1 MSSQPDAS
9 QLSTLNSRILKQYWG
24 YDRFRGIQE
33 DIIDS
38 ISKNK
43 DTLGLMPTGGGK
55 SITFQVPALAKE
67 GMCLVITPLIALMK
81 DQVQNLKKRG
91 IKALAIYSG
100 MSRQDIIITLE
111 NCIFGNYKFLYISP
125 ERLDTE
131 LFRTKLRKMH
141 ISMITVDESH
151 CISQWGYDFRPS
163 YMKIAD
169 VREQLPG
176 VPVLALTATA
186 TPEVVNDIQER
197 LHFKEK
203 NVFRKS
209 FARKNLS
216 YIVRRTEDKIN
227 SLVYI
232 LGKVP
237 GTAIVYVRNRKRTKE
252 VATILREAGISA
264 DFFHAGL
271 NRDEKTLRQS
281 RWKNNECRV
290 IVSTNAFGMGIDKPD
305 VRLVVHLDMPGSLEE
320 YYQEAGRAGRDEQR
334 AYAVALCSNTDTA
347 KLKKRLADEYPDRE
361 FISRV
366 YDALGNY
373 YQIAMGYGLDT
384 VHDFSLIDFCSAYK
398 FSHLQAHHALKI
410 LELAGYIEYTEEQ
423 DNASRLVFSAT
434 RDELYKY
441 LHQDK
446 KTDEVIQCIL
456 RSYTGLFSD
465 YVYINEGL
473 ISTRTGLSQQE
484 IYDVLIGLSKYRIVN
499 YIPHKKTPLIIYTR
513 TREELKY
520 LSIPRSAYEERKERF
535 ENRMN
540 RVIEYINEDRV
551 CRSRMLIS
559 YFGEKGISDCGCCD
573 VCLAKNDSGLNNHTF
588 NAIRDTLLETLEE
601 TGSREVK
608 KLSEELSFP
617 ADKVITVV
625 RFLAEH
631 DDRFSLEDGTLSL
644 TKTNTV
650 SDNEQQ

>member
-1 MSSQPDAS
+1 ME
-9 QLSTLNSRILKQYWG
+9 
-24 YDRFRGIQE
+24 GIC
-33 DIIDS
+33 I
-38 ISKNK
+38 
-43 DTLGLMPTGGGK
+43 
-55 SITFQVPALAKE
+55 V
-67 GMCLVITPLIALMK
+67 VTPLIALMK
-81 DQVQNLKKRG
+81 DQVDNLRRLG
-91 IKALAIYSG
+91 IKATAVYSG
-100 MSRQDIIITLE
+100 MTRQEIIAQLE
-111 NCIFGNYKFLYISP
+111 NCIFGDYKFLYVSP
-125 ERLDTE
+125 ERLGTDI
-131 LFRTKLRKMH
+131 FKSKLQAMNVCLLV
-141 ISMITVDESH
+141 IDESH

-163 YMKIAD
+163 YLSIAD
-169 VREQLPG
+169 IREELPG

-197 LHFKEK
+197 LHFREK

-209 FARKNLS
+209 FVRKNLS
-216 YIVRRTEDKIN
+216 YIVRQTEDKIN
-227 SLVYI
+227 SLIYI

-252 VATILREAGISA
+252 IAVLLQQAGISA

-271 NRDEKTLRQS
+271 NRDDKNLRQS

-305 VRLVVHLDMPGSLEE
+305 VRLVIHMDMPGSLEE

-334 AYAVALCSNTDTA
+334 AYAVALCSNIDCT
-347 KLKKRLADEYPDRE
+347 KLKKRLADEFPDRD

-373 YQIAMGYGLDT
+373 YQIAMGFGLDT
-384 VHDFSLIDFCSAYK
+384 VHDFSLVDFCTAYK
-398 FSHLQAHHALKI
+398 FSHLQTHHALKI

-423 DNASRLVFSAT
+423 ENASRLVFTAT

-446 KTDEVIQCIL
+446 KTDEVIQTIL

-484 IYDVLIGLSKYRIVN
+484 IYEVLVRLSKYRIVN

-513 TREELKY
+513 TREEIKY
-520 LSIPRSAYEERKERF
+520 LSIPRSAYEERKKRF
-535 ENRMN
+535 ESRIN
-540 RVIEYINEDRV
+540 RVMEYINENRI

-559 YFGEKGISDCGCCD
+559 YFGEKGTSDCGCCD

-588 NAIRDTLLETLEE
+588 NTIRDALKEALTDGPQEA
-601 TGSREVK
+601 K
-608 KLSEELSFP
+608 KLTENLPFP
-617 ADKVITVV
+617 ADKIITVI
-625 RFLAEH
+625 RYLADHDEH
-631 DDRFSLEDGTLSL
+631 FSLEDGIISL
-644 TKTNTV
+644 TKMNTM
-650 SDNEQQ
+650 SDNEQ

>member
-1 MSSQPDAS
+1 
-9 QLSTLNSRILKQYWG
+9 
-24 YDRFRGIQE
+24 
-33 DIIDS
+33 
-38 ISKNK
+38 
-43 DTLGLMPTGGGK
+43 MPTGGGK
-55 SITFQVPALAKE
+55 SITFQVPALAME
-67 GMCLVITPLIALMK
+67 GICIVVTPLIALMK
-81 DQVQNLKKRG
+81 DQVDNLRRLG
-91 IKALAIYSG
+91 IKATAVYSG
-100 MSRQDIIITLE
+100 MTRQEIIAQLE
-111 NCIFGNYKFLYISP
+111 NCIFGDYKFLYVSP
-125 ERLDTE
+125 ERLGTDI
-131 LFRTKLRKMH
+131 FKSKLQAMNVCLLV
-141 ISMITVDESH
+141 IDESH

-163 YMKIAD
+163 YLSIAD
-169 VREQLPG
+169 IREELPG

-197 LHFKEK
+197 LHFREK

-209 FARKNLS
+209 FVRKNLS
-216 YIVRRTEDKIN
+216 YIVRQTEDKIN
-227 SLVYI
+227 TLIYI

-252 VATILREAGISA
+252 IAVLLQQAGISA

-271 NRDEKTLRQS
+271 NRNDKNLRQN

-305 VRLVVHLDMPGSLEE
+305 VRLVVHMDMPGSLEE

-334 AYAVALCSNTDTA
+334 AYAVALCSNIDCT
-347 KLKKRLADEYPDRE
+347 KLKKRLADEFPDRD

-373 YQIAMGYGLDT
+373 YQIAMGFGLDT
-384 VHDFSLIDFCSAYK
+384 VHDFSLVDFCTAYK

-423 DNASRLVFSAT
+423 ENASRLVFTAT

-446 KTDEVIQCIL
+446 KTDEVIQTIL

-484 IYDVLIGLSKYRIVN
+484 IYEVLVGLSKYRIVN

-513 TREELKY
+513 TREEIKY

-535 ENRMN
+535 ESRIN
-540 RVIEYINEDRV
+540 RVMEYINENRI

-559 YFGEKGISDCGCCD
+559 YFGEKGTSDCGCCD

-588 NAIRDTLLETLEE
+588 NTIRDALKEALTDGPQEA
-601 TGSREVK
+601 K
-608 KLSEELSFP
+608 KLTENLPFP
-617 ADKVITVV
+617 ADKIITVI
-625 RFLAEH
+625 RYLADHDEH
-631 DDRFSLEDGTLSL
+631 FSLEDGIISL
-644 TKTNTV
+644 TKMNTM
-650 SDNEQQ
+650 SDNEQ

>member
-1 MSSQPDAS
+1 MDVYHK
-9 QLSTLNSRILKQYWG
+9 ILEKYWG
-24 YDRFRGIQE
+24 YPAFRPLQE
-33 DIIDS
+33 DIIHS
-38 ISKNK
+38 VCEGK

-55 SITFQVPALAKE
+55 SITFQVPALVME
-67 GMCLVITPLIALMK
+67 GICIVVTPLIALMK
-81 DQVQNLKKRG
+81 DQVDNLRRLG
-91 IKALAIYSG
+91 IKATAVYSG
-100 MSRQDIIITLE
+100 MTRQEIIAQLE
-111 NCIFGNYKFLYISP
+111 NCIFGDYKFLYVSP
-125 ERLDTE
+125 ERLGTDI
-131 LFRTKLRKMH
+131 FKSKLQAMNVNLLV
-141 ISMITVDESH
+141 IDESH

-163 YMKIAD
+163 YLSIAD
-169 VREQLPG
+169 IREELPG

-203 NVFRKS
+203 NVFKKS
-209 FARKNLS
+209 FVRKNLS
-216 YIVRRTEDKIN
+216 YIVRQTEDKLN

-252 VATILREAGISA
+252 VAVMLQQAGISA

-271 NRDEKTLRQS
+271 NRDEKNLRQS

-334 AYAVALCSNTDTA
+334 AYAVALCSNIDCT
-347 KLKKRLADEYPDRE
+347 KLKKRLADEFPDRD
-361 FISRV
+361 FICRV
-366 YDALGNY
+366 YEALGNY
-373 YQIAMGYGLDT
+373 YQIAMGFGLDT
-384 VHDFSLIDFCSAYK
+384 VHDFSLVDFCTAYK
-398 FSHLQAHHALKI
+398 FSYLQAHHALKI

-423 DNASRLVFSAT
+423 ENASRLVFTAT

-499 YIPHKKTPLIIYTR
+499 YIPHKKTPLII
-513 TREELKY
+513 
-520 LSIPRSAYEERKERF
+520 IP
-535 ENRMN
+535 
-540 RVIEYINEDRV
+540 
-551 CRSRMLIS
+551 
-559 YFGEKGISDCGCCD
+559 GP
-573 VCLAKNDSGLNNHTF
+573 AKSLNTSPSPVRPMKSVKNVSK
-588 NAIRDTLLETLEE
+588 AGS
-601 TGSREVK
+601 TGSWNI
-608 KLSEELSFP
+608 S
-617 ADKVITVV
+617 
-625 RFLAEH
+625 
-631 DDRFSLEDGTLSL
+631 
-644 TKTNTV
+644 TKTG
-650 SDNEQQ
+650 SAGAGC

>member
-1 MSSQPDAS
+1 MDVYHK
-9 QLSTLNSRILKQYWG
+9 ILEKYWG
-24 YDRFRGIQE
+24 YPAFRPLQE
-33 DIIDS
+33 DIIHS
-38 ISKNK
+38 VCEGK

-55 SITFQVPALAKE
+55 SITFQVPALVME
-67 GMCLVITPLIALMK
+67 GICIVVTPLIALMK
-81 DQVQNLKKRG
+81 DQVDNLRRLG
-91 IKALAIYSG
+91 IKATAVYSG
-100 MSRQDIIITLE
+100 MTRQEIIGQLE
-111 NCIFGNYKFLYISP
+111 NCIFGDYKFLYVSP
-125 ERLDTE
+125 ERLATDIF
-131 LFRTKLRKMH
+131 LSKLQAMNVCLLV
-141 ISMITVDESH
+141 IDESH

-252 VATILREAGISA
+252 VATILQEAGISA

-601 TGSREVK
+601 TGSQEVK

>member
-1 MSSQPDAS
+1 MDVYHK
-9 QLSTLNSRILKQYWG
+9 ILEKYWG
-24 YDRFRGIQE
+24 YPAFRPLQE
-33 DIIDS
+33 DIIHS
-38 ISKNK
+38 VCEGK

-55 SITFQVPALAKE
+55 SITFQVPALAME
-67 GMCLVITPLIALMK
+67 GICIVVTPLIALMK
-81 DQVQNLKKRG
+81 DQVDNLRRLG
-91 IKALAIYSG
+91 IKATAVYSG
-100 MSRQDIIITLE
+100 MTRQEIIAQLE
-111 NCIFGNYKFLYISP
+111 NCIFGDYKFLYVSP
-125 ERLDTE
+125 ERLGTDI
-131 LFRTKLRKMH
+131 FKSKLQAMNVCLLV
-141 ISMITVDESH
+141 IDESH

-163 YMKIAD
+163 YLSIAD
-169 VREQLPG
+169 IREELPG
-176 VPVLALTATA
+176 VPVLALTASA

-197 LHFKEK
+197 LHFREK

-209 FARKNLS
+209 FVRKNLS
-216 YIVRRTEDKIN
+216 YIVRHTEDKIN
-227 SLVYI
+227 SLIYI

-252 VATILREAGISA
+252 IAVLLQQAGISA

-271 NRDEKTLRQS
+271 NRDDKNLRQS

-305 VRLVVHLDMPGSLEE
+305 VRLVVHMDMPGSLEE

-334 AYAVALCSNTDTA
+334 AYAVALCSNIDCT
-347 KLKKRLADEYPDRE
+347 KLKKRLADEFPDRD

-373 YQIAMGYGLDT
+373 YQIAMGFGLDT
-384 VHDFSLIDFCSAYK
+384 VHDFSLVDFCTAYK

-423 DNASRLVFSAT
+423 ENASRLVFTAT

-446 KTDEVIQCIL
+446 KTDEVIQTIL

-484 IYDVLIGLSKYRIVN
+484 IYEVLVGLSKYRIVN

-513 TREELKY
+513 TREEIKY

-535 ENRMN
+535 ESRIN
-540 RVIEYINEDRV
+540 RVMEYINENRI

-559 YFGEKGISDCGCCD
+559 YFGEKGTSDCGCCD

-588 NAIRDTLLETLEE
+588 NTIRDALQKALTDGPQEA
-601 TGSREVK
+601 K
-608 KLSEELSFP
+608 KLTENLPFP
-617 ADKVITVV
+617 ADKIITVI
-625 RFLAEH
+625 RYLADHDEH
-631 DDRFSLEDGTLSL
+631 FSLEDEIISL
-644 TKTNTV
+644 TKMNTM
-650 SDNEQQ
+650 SDNEQ

>member
-1 MSSQPDAS
+1 
-9 QLSTLNSRILKQYWG
+9 
-24 YDRFRGIQE
+24 
-33 DIIDS
+33 
-38 ISKNK
+38 
-43 DTLGLMPTGGGK
+43 MPTGGGK
-55 SITFQVPALAKE
+55 SITFQVPALAME
-67 GMCLVITPLIALMK
+67 GICIVVTPLIALMK
-81 DQVQNLKKRG
+81 DQVDNLRRLG
-91 IKALAIYSG
+91 IKATAVYSG
-100 MSRQDIIITLE
+100 MTRQEIIAQLE
-111 NCIFGNYKFLYISP
+111 NCIFGDYKFLYVSP
-125 ERLDTE
+125 ERLGTDI
-131 LFRTKLRKMH
+131 FKSKLQAMNVCLLV
-141 ISMITVDESH
+141 IDESH

-163 YMKIAD
+163 YLSIAD
-169 VREQLPG
+169 IREELPG

-197 LHFKEK
+197 LHFREK

-209 FARKNLS
+209 FVRKNLS
-216 YIVRRTEDKIN
+216 YIVRQTEDKIN
-227 SLVYI
+227 SLIYI

-252 VATILREAGISA
+252 IAVLLQQAGISA

-271 NRDEKTLRQS
+271 NRDDKNLRQS

-305 VRLVVHLDMPGSLEE
+305 VRLVVHMDMPGSLEE

-334 AYAVALCSNTDTA
+334 AYAVALCSNIDCT
-347 KLKKRLADEYPDRE
+347 KLKKRLADEFPDRD

-373 YQIAMGYGLDT
+373 YQIAMGFGLDT
-384 VHDFSLIDFCSAYK
+384 VHDFSLVDFCTAYK

-423 DNASRLVFSAT
+423 ENASRLVFTAT

-446 KTDEVIQCIL
+446 KTDEVIQTIL

-484 IYDVLIGLSKYRIVN
+484 IYEVLVRLSKYRIVN

-513 TREELKY
+513 TREEIKY
-520 LSIPRSAYEERKERF
+520 LSIPRSAYEERKKRF
-535 ENRMN
+535 ESRIN
-540 RVIEYINEDRV
+540 RVMEYINENRI

-559 YFGEKGISDCGCCD
+559 YFGEKGTSDCGCCD

-588 NAIRDTLLETLEE
+588 NTIRDALQKTLTDGPQEA
-601 TGSREVK
+601 K
-608 KLSEELSFP
+608 KLTENLPFP
-617 ADKVITVV
+617 ADKIITVI
-625 RFLAEH
+625 RYLADHDEH
-631 DDRFSLEDGTLSL
+631 FSLEDGIISL
-644 TKTNTV
+644 TKMNTM
-650 SDNEQQ
+650 SDNEQ

>member
-1 MSSQPDAS
+1 
-9 QLSTLNSRILKQYWG
+9 
-24 YDRFRGIQE
+24 
-33 DIIDS
+33 
-38 ISKNK
+38 
-43 DTLGLMPTGGGK
+43 MPTGGGK
-55 SITFQVPALAKE
+55 SITFQVPALAME
-67 GMCLVITPLIALMK
+67 GICIVVTPLIALMK
-81 DQVQNLKKRG
+81 DQVDNLRRLG
-91 IKALAIYSG
+91 IKATAVYSG
-100 MSRQDIIITLE
+100 MTRQEIIAQLE
-111 NCIFGNYKFLYISP
+111 NCIFGDYKFLYVSP
-125 ERLDTE
+125 ERLGTDI
-131 LFRTKLRKMH
+131 FKSKLQAMNVCLLV
-141 ISMITVDESH
+141 IDESH

-163 YMKIAD
+163 YLSIAD
-169 VREQLPG
+169 IREELPG

-197 LHFKEK
+197 LHFREK

-209 FARKNLS
+209 FVRKNLS
-216 YIVRRTEDKIN
+216 YIVRQTEDKIN
-227 SLVYI
+227 SLIYI

-252 VATILREAGISA
+252 IAALLQQAGISA

-271 NRDEKTLRQS
+271 NRDEKNLRQS

-305 VRLVVHLDMPGSLEE
+305 VRLVVHMDMPGSLEE

-334 AYAVALCSNTDTA
+334 AYAVALCSNIDCT
-347 KLKKRLADEYPDRE
+347 KLKKRLADEFPDRD

-373 YQIAMGYGLDT
+373 YQIAMGFGLDT
-384 VHDFSLIDFCSAYK
+384 VHDFSLVDFCTAYK

-423 DNASRLVFSAT
+423 ENASRLVFTAT

-446 KTDEVIQCIL
+446 KTDEVIQTIL

-484 IYDVLIGLSKYRIVN
+484 IYEVLVGLSKYRIVN

-513 TREELKY
+513 TREEIKY

-535 ENRMN
+535 ESRIN
-540 RVIEYINEDRV
+540 RVMEYINENRI

-559 YFGEKGISDCGCCD
+559 YFGEKGTSDCGCCD

-588 NAIRDTLLETLEE
+588 NTIRDALQKALTDGPQEA
-601 TGSREVK
+601 K
-608 KLSEELSFP
+608 KLTENLPFP
-617 ADKVITVV
+617 ADKIITVI
-625 RFLAEH
+625 RYLADHDEH
-631 DDRFSLEDGTLSL
+631 FSLEDGIISL
-644 TKTNTV
+644 TKMNTM
-650 SDNEQQ
+650 SDNEQ

>member
-1 MSSQPDAS
+1 
-9 QLSTLNSRILKQYWG
+9 
-24 YDRFRGIQE
+24 
-33 DIIDS
+33 
-38 ISKNK
+38 
-43 DTLGLMPTGGGK
+43 MPTGGGK
-55 SITFQVPALAKE
+55 SITFQVPALAME
-67 GMCLVITPLIALMK
+67 GICIVVTPLIALMK
-81 DQVQNLKKRG
+81 DQVDNLRRLG
-91 IKALAIYSG
+91 IKATAVYSG
-100 MSRQDIIITLE
+100 MTRQEIIAQLE
-111 NCIFGNYKFLYISP
+111 NCIFGDYKFLYVSP
-125 ERLDTE
+125 ERLGTDI
-131 LFRTKLRKMH
+131 FKSKLQAMNVCLLV
-141 ISMITVDESH
+141 IDESH

-163 YMKIAD
+163 YLSIAD
-169 VREQLPG
+169 IREELPG

-197 LHFKEK
+197 LHFREK

-209 FARKNLS
+209 FVRKNLS
-216 YIVRRTEDKIN
+216 YIVRQTEDKIN
-227 SLVYI
+227 SLIYI

-252 VATILREAGISA
+252 IAVLLQQAGISA

-271 NRDEKTLRQS
+271 NRDDKNLRQS

-305 VRLVVHLDMPGSLEE
+305 VRLVVHMDMPGSLEE

-334 AYAVALCSNTDTA
+334 AYAVALCSNIDCT
-347 KLKKRLADEYPDRE
+347 KLKKRLADEFPDRD

-373 YQIAMGYGLDT
+373 YQIAMGFGLDT
-384 VHDFSLIDFCSAYK
+384 VHDFSLVDFCTAYK

-423 DNASRLVFSAT
+423 ENASRLIFTAT

-446 KTDEVIQCIL
+446 KTDEVIQTIL

-484 IYDVLIGLSKYRIVN
+484 IYEVLVGLSKYRIVN

-513 TREELKY
+513 TREEIKY

-535 ENRMN
+535 ESRIN
-540 RVIEYINEDRV
+540 RVMEYINENRI

-559 YFGEKGISDCGCCD
+559 YFGEKGTSDCGCCD

-588 NAIRDTLLETLEE
+588 NTIRDALQKALTDGPQEA
-601 TGSREVK
+601 K
-608 KLSEELSFP
+608 KLTENLPFP
-617 ADKVITVV
+617 ADKIITVI
-625 RFLAEH
+625 RYLADHDEH
-631 DDRFSLEDGTLSL
+631 FSLEDGIISL
-644 TKTNTV
+644 TKMNTM
-650 SDNEQQ
+650 SDNEQ

>member
-1 MSSQPDAS
+1 
-9 QLSTLNSRILKQYWG
+9 
-24 YDRFRGIQE
+24 
-33 DIIDS
+33 
-38 ISKNK
+38 
-43 DTLGLMPTGGGK
+43 MPTGGGK
-55 SITFQVPALAKE
+55 SITFQVPALAME
-67 GMCLVITPLIALMK
+67 GICIVVTPLIALMK
-81 DQVQNLKKRG
+81 DQVDNLRRLG
-91 IKALAIYSG
+91 IKATAVYSG
-100 MSRQDIIITLE
+100 MTRQEIIAQLE
-111 NCIFGNYKFLYISP
+111 NCIFGDYKFLYVSP
-125 ERLDTE
+125 ERLGTDI
-131 LFRTKLRKMH
+131 FKSKLQAMNVCLLV
-141 ISMITVDESH
+141 IDESH

-163 YMKIAD
+163 YLSIAD
-169 VREQLPG
+169 IREDLPG

-197 LHFKEK
+197 LHFREK

-209 FARKNLS
+209 FVRKNLS
-216 YIVRRTEDKIN
+216 YIVRQTEDKIN
-227 SLVYI
+227 SLIYI

-252 VATILREAGISA
+252 IAVLLQQAGISA

-271 NRDEKTLRQS
+271 NRDDKNLRQS

-305 VRLVVHLDMPGSLEE
+305 VRLVVHMDMPGSLEE

-334 AYAVALCSNTDTA
+334 AYAVALCSNIDCT
-347 KLKKRLADEYPDRE
+347 KLKKRLADEFPDRD

-373 YQIAMGYGLDT
+373 YQIAMGFGLDT
-384 VHDFSLIDFCSAYK
+384 VHDFSLVDFCTSYK

-423 DNASRLVFSAT
+423 ENASRLVFTAT

-446 KTDEVIQCIL
+446 KTDEVIQTIL

-484 IYDVLIGLSKYRIVN
+484 IYEVLIGLSKYRIVN

-513 TREELKY
+513 TREEIKY

-535 ENRMN
+535 ESRIN
-540 RVIEYINEDRV
+540 RVMEYINENRI

-559 YFGEKGISDCGCCD
+559 YFGEKGTSDCGCCD

-588 NAIRDTLLETLEE
+588 NAIRNALQEALTDSPQEA
-601 TGSREVK
+601 K
-608 KLSEELSFP
+608 KLTENLPFP
-617 ADKVITVV
+617 ADKIITVI
-625 RFLAEH
+625 RYLADHDEH
-631 DDRFSLEDGTLSL
+631 FSLEDGIISL
-644 TKTNTV
+644 TKMNTM
-650 SDNEQQ
+650 SDNEQ

>member
-1 MSSQPDAS
+1 MDVYHK
-9 QLSTLNSRILKQYWG
+9 ILEKYWG
-24 YDRFRGIQE
+24 YPAFRPLQE
-33 DIIDS
+33 DIIHS
-38 ISKNK
+38 VCEGK

-55 SITFQVPALAKE
+55 SITFQVPALAME
-67 GMCLVITPLIALMK
+67 GICIVVTPLIALMK
-81 DQVQNLKKRG
+81 DQVDNLRRLG
-91 IKALAIYSG
+91 IKATAVYSG
-100 MSRQDIIITLE
+100 MTRQEIIAQLE
-111 NCIFGNYKFLYISP
+111 NCIFGDYKFLYVSP
-125 ERLDTE
+125 ERLGTDI
-131 LFRTKLRKMH
+131 FKSKLQAMNVCLLV
-141 ISMITVDESH
+141 IDESH

-163 YMKIAD
+163 YLSIAD
-169 VREQLPG
+169 IREELPG

-197 LHFKEK
+197 LHFREK

-209 FARKNLS
+209 FVRKNLS
-216 YIVRRTEDKIN
+216 YIVRQTEDKIN
-227 SLVYI
+227 SLIYI

-252 VATILREAGISA
+252 IAVLLQQAGISA

-271 NRDEKTLRQS
+271 NRDDKNLRQS

-305 VRLVVHLDMPGSLEE
+305 VRLVVHMDMPGSLEE

-334 AYAVALCSNTDTA
+334 AYAVALCSNIDCT
-347 KLKKRLADEYPDRE
+347 KLKKRLADEFPDRD

-373 YQIAMGYGLDT
+373 YQIAMGFGLDT
-384 VHDFSLIDFCSAYK
+384 VHDFSLVDFCTAYK

-423 DNASRLVFSAT
+423 ENASRLVFTAT

-446 KTDEVIQCIL
+446 KTDEVIQTIL

-484 IYDVLIGLSKYRIVN
+484 IYEVLVGLSKYRIVN

-513 TREELKY
+513 TREEIKY

-535 ENRMN
+535 ESRIN
-540 RVIEYINEDRV
+540 RVMEYINENRI

-559 YFGEKGISDCGCCD
+559 YFGEKGTSDCGCCD

-588 NAIRDTLLETLEE
+588 NTIRDALKEALTDGPQEA
-601 TGSREVK
+601 K
-608 KLSEELSFP
+608 KLTENLPFP
-617 ADKVITVV
+617 ADKIITVI
-625 RFLAEH
+625 RYLADHDEH
-631 DDRFSLEDGTLSL
+631 FSLEDGIISL
-644 TKTNTV
+644 TKMNTM
-650 SDNEQQ
+650 SDNEQ

>member
-1 MSSQPDAS
+1 
-9 QLSTLNSRILKQYWG
+9 
-24 YDRFRGIQE
+24 
-33 DIIDS
+33 
-38 ISKNK
+38 
-43 DTLGLMPTGGGK
+43 MPTGGGK
-55 SITFQVPALAKE
+55 SITFQVPALAME
-67 GMCLVITPLIALMK
+67 GICIVVTPLIALMK
-81 DQVQNLKKRG
+81 DQVDNLRRLG
-91 IKALAIYSG
+91 IKATAVYSG
-100 MSRQDIIITLE
+100 MTRQEIIAQLE
-111 NCIFGNYKFLYISP
+111 NCIFGDYKFLYVSP
-125 ERLDTE
+125 ERLGTDI
-131 LFRTKLRKMH
+131 FKSKLQAMNVCLLV
-141 ISMITVDESH
+141 IDESH

-163 YMKIAD
+163 YLSIAD
-169 VREQLPG
+169 IREELSG

-197 LHFKEK
+197 LHFREK

-209 FARKNLS
+209 FVRKNLS
-216 YIVRRTEDKIN
+216 YIVRQTEDKIN
-227 SLVYI
+227 SLIYI

-252 VATILREAGISA
+252 IAVLLQQAGISA

-271 NRDEKTLRQS
+271 NRDDKNLRQS

-305 VRLVVHLDMPGSLEE
+305 VRLVVHMDMPGSLEE

-334 AYAVALCSNTDTA
+334 AYAVALCSNIDCT
-347 KLKKRLADEYPDRE
+347 KLKKRLADEFPDRD

-373 YQIAMGYGLDT
+373 YQIAMGFGLDT
-384 VHDFSLIDFCSAYK
+384 VHDFSLVDFCTAYK

-423 DNASRLVFSAT
+423 ENASRLVFTAT

-446 KTDEVIQCIL
+446 KTDEVIQTIL

-484 IYDVLIGLSKYRIVN
+484 IYEVLVGLSKYRIVN

-513 TREELKY
+513 TREEIKY

-535 ENRMN
+535 ESRIN
-540 RVIEYINEDRV
+540 RVMEYINENRI

-559 YFGEKGISDCGCCD
+559 YFGEKGTSDCGCCD

-588 NAIRDTLLETLEE
+588 NTIRDALQKALTDGPQEA
-601 TGSREVK
+601 K
-608 KLSEELSFP
+608 KLTENLPFP
-617 ADKVITVV
+617 ADKIITVI
-625 RFLAEH
+625 RYLADHDEH
-631 DDRFSLEDGTLSL
+631 FSLEDGIISL
-644 TKTNTV
+644 TKMNTM
-650 SDNEQQ
+650 SDNEQ

>member
-1 MSSQPDAS
+1 
-9 QLSTLNSRILKQYWG
+9 
-24 YDRFRGIQE
+24 
-33 DIIDS
+33 
-38 ISKNK
+38 
-43 DTLGLMPTGGGK
+43 MPTGGGK
-55 SITFQVPALAKE
+55 SITFQVPALVME
-67 GMCLVITPLIALMK
+67 GICIVVTPLIALMK
-81 DQVQNLKKRG
+81 DQVDNLRRLG
-91 IKALAIYSG
+91 IKATAVYSG
-100 MSRQDIIITLE
+100 MTRQEIIGQLE
-111 NCIFGNYKFLYISP
+111 NCIFGDYKFLYVSP
-125 ERLDTE
+125 ERLATDIF
-131 LFRTKLRKMH
+131 LSKLQAMNVCLLV
-141 ISMITVDESH
+141 IDESH

-441 LHQDK
+441 LHQNK

-484 IYDVLIGLSKYRIVN
+484 IYDVLMGLSKYRIVN

-601 TGSREVK
+601 TGSQGVK

>member
-1 MSSQPDAS
+1 
-9 QLSTLNSRILKQYWG
+9 
-24 YDRFRGIQE
+24 
-33 DIIDS
+33 
-38 ISKNK
+38 
-43 DTLGLMPTGGGK
+43 MPTGGGK
-55 SITFQVPALAKE
+55 SITFQVPALVME
-67 GMCLVITPLIALMK
+67 GICIVVTPLIALMK
-81 DQVQNLKKRG
+81 DQVDNLRRLG
-91 IKALAIYSG
+91 IKATAVYSG
-100 MSRQDIIITLE
+100 MTRQEIIGQLE
-111 NCIFGNYKFLYISP
+111 NCIFGDYKFLYVSP
-125 ERLDTE
+125 ERLATDIF
-131 LFRTKLRKMH
+131 LSKLQAMNVCLLV
-141 ISMITVDESH
+141 IDESH

-186 TPEVVNDIQER
+186 TPEVVDDIQER

-209 FARKNLS
+209 FVRKNLS

-423 DNASRLVFSAT
+423 DNASRLMFSAT

-601 TGSREVK
+601 TGSQEVK

>member
-1 MSSQPDAS
+1 
-9 QLSTLNSRILKQYWG
+9 
-24 YDRFRGIQE
+24 
-33 DIIDS
+33 
-38 ISKNK
+38 
-43 DTLGLMPTGGGK
+43 MPTGGGK
-55 SITFQVPALAKE
+55 SITFQVPALAME
-67 GMCLVITPLIALMK
+67 GICIVVTPLIALMK
-81 DQVQNLKKRG
+81 DQVDNLRRLG
-91 IKALAIYSG
+91 IKATAVYSG
-100 MSRQDIIITLE
+100 MTRQEIIAQLE
-111 NCIFGNYKFLYISP
+111 NCIFGDYKFLYVSP
-125 ERLDTE
+125 ERLGTDI
-131 LFRTKLRKMH
+131 FKSKLQAMNVCLLV
-141 ISMITVDESH
+141 IDESH

-163 YMKIAD
+163 YLSIAD
-169 VREQLPG
+169 IREELPG

-197 LHFKEK
+197 LHFREK

-209 FARKNLS
+209 FVRQNLS
-216 YIVRRTEDKIN
+216 YIVRQTEDKIN
-227 SLVYI
+227 TLIYI

-252 VATILREAGISA
+252 IAVLLQQAGISA

-271 NRDEKTLRQS
+271 NRDDKNLRQS

-305 VRLVVHLDMPGSLEE
+305 VRLVVHMDMPGSLEE

-334 AYAVALCSNTDTA
+334 AYAVALCSNIDCT
-347 KLKKRLADEYPDRE
+347 KLKKRLADEFPDRD

-373 YQIAMGYGLDT
+373 YQIAMGFGLDT
-384 VHDFSLIDFCSAYK
+384 VHDFSLVDFCTAYK

-423 DNASRLVFSAT
+423 ENASRLIFTAT

-446 KTDEVIQCIL
+446 KTDEVIQTIL

-484 IYDVLIGLSKYRIVN
+484 IYEVLVRLSKYRIVN

-513 TREELKY
+513 TREEIKY

-535 ENRMN
+535 ESRIN
-540 RVIEYINEDRV
+540 RVMEYINENRI

-559 YFGEKGISDCGCCD
+559 YFGEKGTSDCGCCD

-588 NAIRDTLLETLEE
+588 NTIRDALQKALTDGPQEA
-601 TGSREVK
+601 K
-608 KLSEELSFP
+608 KLTENLPFP
-617 ADKVITVV
+617 ADKIITVI
-625 RFLAEH
+625 RYLADHDEH
-631 DDRFSLEDGTLSL
+631 FSLEDGIISL
-644 TKTNTV
+644 TKMNTM
-650 SDNEQQ
+650 SDNEQ

>member
-1 MSSQPDAS
+1 
-9 QLSTLNSRILKQYWG
+9 
-24 YDRFRGIQE
+24 
-33 DIIDS
+33 
-38 ISKNK
+38 
-43 DTLGLMPTGGGK
+43 MPTGGGK
-55 SITFQVPALAKE
+55 SITFQVPALAME
-67 GMCLVITPLIALMK
+67 GICIVVTPLIALMK
-81 DQVQNLKKRG
+81 DQVDNLRRLG
-91 IKALAIYSG
+91 IKATAVYSG
-100 MSRQDIIITLE
+100 MTRQEIIAQLE
-111 NCIFGNYKFLYISP
+111 NCIFGDYKFLYVSP
-125 ERLDTE
+125 ERLGTDI
-131 LFRTKLRKMH
+131 FKSKLQAMNVCLLV
-141 ISMITVDESH
+141 IDESH

-163 YMKIAD
+163 YLSIAD
-169 VREQLPG
+169 IREDLPG

-197 LHFKEK
+197 LHFREK

-209 FARKNLS
+209 FVRKNLS
-216 YIVRRTEDKIN
+216 YIVRQTEDKIN
-227 SLVYI
+227 TLIYI

-252 VATILREAGISA
+252 IAVLLQQAGISA

-271 NRDEKTLRQS
+271 NRDDKNLRQN

-305 VRLVVHLDMPGSLEE
+305 VRLVVHMDMPGSLEE

-334 AYAVALCSNTDTA
+334 AYAVALCSNIDCT
-347 KLKKRLADEYPDRE
+347 KLKKRLADEFPDRD

-373 YQIAMGYGLDT
+373 YQIAMGFGLDT
-384 VHDFSLIDFCSAYK
+384 VHDFSLVDFCTAYK

-423 DNASRLVFSAT
+423 ENASRLVFTAT

-446 KTDEVIQCIL
+446 KTDEVIQTIL

-484 IYDVLIGLSKYRIVN
+484 IYEVLVGLSKYRIVN

-513 TREELKY
+513 TREEIKY

-535 ENRMN
+535 ESRIN
-540 RVIEYINEDRV
+540 RVMEYINENRI

-559 YFGEKGISDCGCCD
+559 YFGEKGTSDCGCCD

-588 NAIRDTLLETLEE
+588 NAIRDALQEALTDSPQEA
-601 TGSREVK
+601 K
-608 KLSEELSFP
+608 KLTENLPFP
-617 ADKVITVV
+617 ADKIITVI
-625 RFLAEH
+625 RYLADHDEH
-631 DDRFSLEDGTLSL
+631 FSLEDGIISL
-644 TKTNTV
+644 TKMNTM
-650 SDNEQQ
+650 SDNEQ

>member
-1 MSSQPDAS
+1 
-9 QLSTLNSRILKQYWG
+9 
-24 YDRFRGIQE
+24 
-33 DIIDS
+33 
-38 ISKNK
+38 
-43 DTLGLMPTGGGK
+43 MPTGGGK
-55 SITFQVPALAKE
+55 SITFQVPALAME
-67 GMCLVITPLIALMK
+67 GICIVVTPLIALMK
-81 DQVQNLKKRG
+81 DQVDNLRRLG
-91 IKALAIYSG
+91 IKATAVYSG
-100 MSRQDIIITLE
+100 MTRQEIIAQLE
-111 NCIFGNYKFLYISP
+111 NCIFGDYKFLYVSP
-125 ERLDTE
+125 ERLGTDI
-131 LFRTKLRKMH
+131 FKSKLQAMNVCLLV
-141 ISMITVDESH
+141 IDESH

-163 YMKIAD
+163 YLSIAD
-169 VREQLPG
+169 IREELPG

-197 LHFKEK
+197 LHFREK

-209 FARKNLS
+209 FVRKNLS
-216 YIVRRTEDKIN
+216 YIVRQTEDKIN
-227 SLVYI
+227 SLIYI

-252 VATILREAGISA
+252 IAVLLQQAGISA

-271 NRDEKTLRQS
+271 NRDDKNLRQS

-305 VRLVVHLDMPGSLEE
+305 VRLVVHMDMPGSLEE

-334 AYAVALCSNTDTA
+334 AYAVALCSNIDCT
-347 KLKKRLADEYPDRE
+347 KLKKRLADEFPDRD

-373 YQIAMGYGLDT
+373 YQIAMGLGLDT
-384 VHDFSLIDFCSAYK
+384 VHDFSLVDFCTAYK

-423 DNASRLVFSAT
+423 ENASRLVFTAT

-446 KTDEVIQCIL
+446 KTDEVIQTIL

-484 IYDVLIGLSKYRIVN
+484 IYEVLVGLSKYRIVN

-513 TREELKY
+513 TREEIKY

-535 ENRMN
+535 ESRIN
-540 RVIEYINEDRV
+540 RVMEYINENRI

-559 YFGEKGISDCGCCD
+559 YFGEKGTSDCGCCD

-588 NAIRDTLLETLEE
+588 NTIRDALQKALTDGPQEA
-601 TGSREVK
+601 K
-608 KLSEELSFP
+608 KLTENLPFP
-617 ADKVITVV
+617 ADKIITVI
-625 RFLAEH
+625 RYLADHDEH
-631 DDRFSLEDGTLSL
+631 FSLEDGIISL
-644 TKTNTV
+644 TKMNTM
-650 SDNEQQ
+650 SDNEQ

>member
-1 MSSQPDAS
+1 
-9 QLSTLNSRILKQYWG
+9 
-24 YDRFRGIQE
+24 
-33 DIIDS
+33 
-38 ISKNK
+38 
-43 DTLGLMPTGGGK
+43 MPTGGGK
-55 SITFQVPALAKE
+55 SITFQVPALAME
-67 GMCLVITPLIALMK
+67 GICIVVTPLIALMK
-81 DQVQNLKKRG
+81 DQVDNLRRLG
-91 IKALAIYSG
+91 IKATAVYSG
-100 MSRQDIIITLE
+100 MTRQEIIAQLE
-111 NCIFGNYKFLYISP
+111 NCIFGDYKFLYVSP
-125 ERLDTE
+125 ERLGTDI
-131 LFRTKLRKMH
+131 FKSKLQAMNVCLLV
-141 ISMITVDESH
+141 IDESH

-163 YMKIAD
+163 YLSIAD
-169 VREQLPG
+169 IREELPG

-197 LHFKEK
+197 LHFREK

-209 FARKNLS
+209 FVRKNLS
-216 YIVRRTEDKIN
+216 YIVRQTEDKIN
-227 SLVYI
+227 SLIYI

-252 VATILREAGISA
+252 IAVLLQQAGISA

-271 NRDEKTLRQS
+271 NRDDKNLRQS

-305 VRLVVHLDMPGSLEE
+305 VRLVIHMDMPGSLEE

-334 AYAVALCSNTDTA
+334 AYAVALCSNIDCT
-347 KLKKRLADEYPDRE
+347 KLKKRLADEFPDRD

-373 YQIAMGYGLDT
+373 YQIAMGFGLDT
-384 VHDFSLIDFCSAYK
+384 VHDFSLVDFCTAYK
-398 FSHLQAHHALKI
+398 FSHLQTHHALKI

-423 DNASRLVFSAT
+423 ENASRLVFTAT

-446 KTDEVIQCIL
+446 KTDEVIQTIL

-484 IYDVLIGLSKYRIVN
+484 IYEVLVRLSKYRIVN

-513 TREELKY
+513 TREEIKY
-520 LSIPRSAYEERKERF
+520 LSIPRSAYEERKKRF
-535 ENRMN
+535 ESRIN
-540 RVIEYINEDRV
+540 RVMEYINENRI

-559 YFGEKGISDCGCCD
+559 YFGEKGTSDCGCCD

-588 NAIRDTLLETLEE
+588 NTIRDALKEALTDGPQEA
-601 TGSREVK
+601 K
-608 KLSEELSFP
+608 KLTENLPFP
-617 ADKVITVV
+617 ADKIIIVI
-625 RFLAEH
+625 RYLADHDEH
-631 DDRFSLEDGTLSL
+631 FSLEDGIISL
-644 TKTNTV
+644 TKMNTM
-650 SDNEQQ
+650 SDNEQ

>member
-1 MSSQPDAS
+1 MDVYHK
-9 QLSTLNSRILKQYWG
+9 ILEKYWG
-24 YDRFRGIQE
+24 YPAFRPLQE
-33 DIIDS
+33 DIIHS
-38 ISKNK
+38 VCEGK

-55 SITFQVPALAKE
+55 SITFQVPALVME
-67 GMCLVITPLIALMK
+67 GICIVVTPLIALMK
-81 DQVQNLKKRG
+81 DQVDNLRRLG
-91 IKALAIYSG
+91 IKATAVYSG
-100 MSRQDIIITLE
+100 MTRQEIIAQLE
-111 NCIFGNYKFLYISP
+111 NCIFGDYKFLYVSP
-125 ERLDTE
+125 ERLGTDI
-131 LFRTKLRKMH
+131 FKSKLQAMNVNLLV
-141 ISMITVDESH
+141 IDESH

-163 YMKIAD
+163 YLSIAD
-169 VREQLPG
+169 IREELPG

-209 FARKNLS
+209 FVRKNLS
-216 YIVRRTEDKIN
+216 YIVRQTEDKLN
-227 SLVYI
+227 SLIYI

-252 VATILREAGISA
+252 VAVMLQQAGISA

-271 NRDEKTLRQS
+271 NRDEKNLRQS

-334 AYAVALCSNTDTA
+334 AYAVALCSNIDCT
-347 KLKKRLADEYPDRE
+347 KLKKRLADEFPDRD

-373 YQIAMGYGLDT
+373 YQIAMGFGLDT
-384 VHDFSLIDFCSAYK
+384 VHDFSLVDFCTAYK

-423 DNASRLVFSAT
+423 ENASRLVFTAT
-434 RDELYKY
+434 RDELYRY

-473 ISTRTGLSQQE
+473 ISTRTGLSQQD
-484 IYDVLIGLSKYRIVN
+484 IYDVLVGLSKYRIVN

-513 TREELKY
+513 TREEVKY

-535 ENRMN
+535 ESRIS
-540 RVIEYINEDRV
+540 RVMEYINENRI

-559 YFGEKGISDCGCCD
+559 YFGEEEPSDCGCCD

-588 NAIRDTLLETLEE
+588 NAIRDALLDALADGPAEA
-601 TGSREVK
+601 K
-608 KLSEELSFP
+608 KLMENISFP
-617 ADKVITVV
+617 SDKIITVI
-625 RFLAEH
+625 RFLADH
-631 DDRFSLEDGTLSL
+631 DDRFSLEDGVLSL
-644 TKTNTV
+644 TKMNTL
-650 SDNEQQ
+650 SDNEHHEAQPEAE

>member
-1 MSSQPDAS
+1 MDVYHK
-9 QLSTLNSRILKQYWG
+9 ILEKYWG
-24 YDRFRGIQE
+24 YPAFRPLQE
-33 DIIDS
+33 DIIHS
-38 ISKNK
+38 VCEGK

-55 SITFQVPALAKE
+55 SITFQVPALVME
-67 GMCLVITPLIALMK
+67 GICIVVTPLIALMK
-81 DQVQNLKKRG
+81 DQVDNLRRLG
-91 IKALAIYSG
+91 IKATAVYSG
-100 MSRQDIIITLE
+100 MTRQEIIAQLE
-111 NCIFGNYKFLYISP
+111 NCIFGDYKFLYVSP
-125 ERLDTE
+125 ERLGTDI
-131 LFRTKLRKMH
+131 FKSKLQAMNVNLLV
-141 ISMITVDESH
+141 IDESH

-163 YMKIAD
+163 YLSIAD
-169 VREQLPG
+169 IREELPG

-209 FARKNLS
+209 FVRKNLS
-216 YIVRRTEDKIN
+216 YIVRQTEDKLN
-227 SLVYI
+227 SLIYI

-252 VATILREAGISA
+252 VAVMLQQAGISA

-271 NRDEKTLRQS
+271 NRDEKNLRQR

-334 AYAVALCSNTDTA
+334 AYAVALCSNIDCT
-347 KLKKRLADEYPDRE
+347 KLKKRLADEFPDRD

-373 YQIAMGYGLDT
+373 YQIAMGFGLDT
-384 VHDFSLIDFCSAYK
+384 VHDFSLVDFCTAYK

-423 DNASRLVFSAT
+423 ENASRLVFTAT
-434 RDELYKY
+434 RDELYRY

-473 ISTRTGLSQQE
+473 ISTRTGLSQQD
-484 IYDVLIGLSKYRIVN
+484 IYDVLVGLSKYRIVN

-513 TREELKY
+513 TREEVKY

-535 ENRMN
+535 ESRIS
-540 RVIEYINEDRV
+540 RVMEYINENRI

-559 YFGEKGISDCGCCD
+559 YFGEEEPSDCGCCD

-588 NAIRDTLLETLEE
+588 NAIRDALLDALADGPAEA
-601 TGSREVK
+601 K
-608 KLSEELSFP
+608 KLMENISFP
-617 ADKVITVV
+617 SDKIITVI
-625 RFLAEH
+625 RFLADH
-631 DDRFSLEDGTLSL
+631 DDRFSQEDGVLSL
-644 TKTNTV
+644 TKMNTL
-650 SDNEQQ
+650 SDNEHHEAQSEAE

>member
-1 MSSQPDAS
+1 
-9 QLSTLNSRILKQYWG
+9 
-24 YDRFRGIQE
+24 
-33 DIIDS
+33 
-38 ISKNK
+38 
-43 DTLGLMPTGGGK
+43 MPTGGGK
-55 SITFQVPALAKE
+55 SITFQVPALAME
-67 GMCLVITPLIALMK
+67 GICIVVTPLIALMK
-81 DQVQNLKKRG
+81 DQVDNLRRLG
-91 IKALAIYSG
+91 IKATAVYSG
-100 MSRQDIIITLE
+100 MTRQEIIAQLE
-111 NCIFGNYKFLYISP
+111 NCIFGDYKFLYVSP
-125 ERLDTE
+125 ERLGTDI
-131 LFRTKLRKMH
+131 FKSKLQAMNVCLLV
-141 ISMITVDESH
+141 IDESH

-163 YMKIAD
+163 YLSIAD
-169 VREQLPG
+169 IREDLPG

-197 LHFKEK
+197 LHFREK

-209 FARKNLS
+209 FVRQNLS
-216 YIVRRTEDKIN
+216 YIVRQTEDKIN
-227 SLVYI
+227 SLIYI

-252 VATILREAGISA
+252 IAVLLQQAGISA

-271 NRDEKTLRQS
+271 NRDDKNLRQN

-305 VRLVVHLDMPGSLEE
+305 VRLVVHMDMPGSLEE

-334 AYAVALCSNTDTA
+334 AYAVALCSNIDCT
-347 KLKKRLADEYPDRE
+347 KLKKRLADEFPDRD

-373 YQIAMGYGLDT
+373 YQIAMGFGLDT
-384 VHDFSLIDFCSAYK
+384 VHDFSLVDFCTAYK

-423 DNASRLVFSAT
+423 ENASRLVFTAT

-446 KTDEVIQCIL
+446 KTDEVIQTIL

-484 IYDVLIGLSKYRIVN
+484 IYEVLIGLSKYRIVN

-513 TREELKY
+513 TREEIKY

-535 ENRMN
+535 ESRIN
-540 RVIEYINEDRV
+540 RVMEYINENRI

-559 YFGEKGISDCGCCD
+559 YFGEKGTSDCGCCD

-588 NAIRDTLLETLEE
+588 NAIRDALKEALTDGPQEA
-601 TGSREVK
+601 K
-608 KLSEELSFP
+608 KLTENLPFP
-617 ADKVITVV
+617 ADKIITVI
-625 RFLAEH
+625 RYLADHDEH
-631 DDRFSLEDGTLSL
+631 FSLEDGIISL
-644 TKTNTV
+644 TKMNTM
-650 SDNEQQ
+650 SDNEQ